1 MKIAVPVKSTNQID
15 AHFGHCEGYKVF
27 TIENNNI
34 IAEEN
39 VPSPKAVD
47 ANRTLPVFFTKKALQ

>member
-34 IAEEN
+34 IAE
-39 VPSPKAVD
+39 
-47 ANRTLPVFFTKKALQ
+47 